1 MIKRTAASRQ
11 SAGSPSTVAI
21 GFVSGILSGVGRAG
35 LTPEALLEHA
45 GIATSLLHDRDA
57 RIPVARYAALYRL
70 INDQLDDEGFALFSR
85 PLRRG
90 SFEFLCRAALSAATL
105 EQALERIARFMHV
118 VLDDL
123 EVDLETSGRA
133 AVIVISAEQAL
144 PVGPTGRV
152 FAFEWLLRMIHGLA
166 AWLVAHPL
174 PLDEVSFP
182 YPPPQ
187 HAADYELVFAPRY
200 TFDAPRLE
208 ARFPAE
214 WLALPVRRDEAAL
227 RSFLADAPASIT
239 TLYRRDHA
247 LGLRVREYLRAALP
261 EHLGLPAIA
270 RRLFLSPRT
279 LHRRLE
285 DEGTS
290 LRAIKDSLRRELAID
305 WLTKTARPLGRIG
318 ADLGFA
324 DAAAFYRA
332 FRAWTGSGPREYRQH
347 HGHVGSASKRQA
359 GKAALPPRKLAP
371 G

>member
-1 MIKRTAASRQ
+1 M
-11 SAGSPSTVAI
+11 
-21 GFVSGILSGVGRAG
+21 GFVSGILSGISRAG
-35 LTPEALLEHA
+35 LTAETLLERA
-45 GIATSLLHDRDA
+45 GIATHLLHDRSA

-70 INDQLDDEGFALFSR
+70 INESLDDEGFALFSR

-90 SFEFLCRAALSAATL
+90 SFEFLCRAALSATTL
-105 EQALERIARFMHV
+105 EQALERIARFLHV
-118 VLDDL
+118 VQDDL
-123 EVDLETSGRA
+123 EMELETSGRA
-133 AVIVISAEQAL
+133 AVIVISEEQEL
-144 PVGPTGRV
+144 PVGAAGRV
-152 FAFEWLLRMIHGLA
+152 FAYEWLLRMIHGLA

-182 YPPPQ
+182 YPPPL

-227 RSFLADAPASIT
+227 RVFLADAPASIT
-239 TLYRRDHA
+239 TLYRRDRA
-247 LGLRVREYLRAALP
+247 LSLRVREHLRAALP
-261 EHLGLPAIA
+261 EHPTLPAIA

-285 DEGTS
+285 DEDTS
-290 LRAIKDSLRRELAID
+290 FRAIKDGLRRELAID
-305 WLTKTARPLGRIG
+305 WLTKTARPLSRIG

-332 FRAWTGSGPREYRQH
+332 FTAWTGSGPRDYR
-347 HGHVGSASKRQA
+347 KRFGAARPPAA
-359 GKAALPPRKLAP
+359 G
-371 G
+371 

>member
-1 MIKRTAASRQ
+1 M
-11 SAGSPSTVAI
+11 
-21 GFVSGILSGVGRAG
+21 GFFRGILSGVSRAG
-35 LTPEALLEHA
+35 LTAEALLDRA
-45 GIATSLLHDRDA
+45 GIATHLLHERSA

-70 INDQLDDEGFALFSR
+70 INESLDDEGFALFSR

-90 SFEFLCRAALSAATL
+90 SFEFLCRATLSAVNL
-105 EQALERIARFMHV
+105 EQALQRIARFLHV

-123 EVDLETSGRA
+123 EMELETSGHA
-133 AVIVISAEQAL
+133 AVIVISEEQAL
-144 PVGPTGRV
+144 PVGAAGRV
-152 FAFEWLLRMIHGLA
+152 FAYEWLLRMIHGLA

-174 PLDEVSFP
+174 PLDDVSFP
-182 YPPPQ
+182 YPPPL

-239 TLYRRDHA
+239 TLYRRDRA
-247 LGLRVREYLRAALP
+247 LALRVREHLRAALP
-261 EHLGLPAIA
+261 EQPTLPAIA
-270 RRLFLSPRT
+270 RHLFLSPRT

-290 LRAIKDSLRRELAID
+290 FRAIKDGLRRELAID
-305 WLTKTARPLGRIG
+305 WLTKTARPLSRIG

-332 FRAWTGSGPREYRQH
+332 FSTWTGSGPREYRKRFRH
-347 HGHVGSASKRQA
+347 IPIPPSA
-359 GKAALPPRKLAP
+359 
-371 G
+371 

>member
-1 MIKRTAASRQ
+1 MKLTRSAK

-21 GFVSGILSGVGRAG
+21 GFVSGILSGVARAG
-35 LTPEALLEHA
+35 LAPESLLEHA
-45 GIATSLLHDRDA
+45 EIATSLLHDREA

-70 INDQLDDEGFALFSR
+70 INERLDDEGFALFSR
-85 PLRRG
+85 PLHRG
-90 SFEFLCRAALSAATL
+90 SFEFLCRAAISAATL
-105 EQALERIARFMHV
+105 EEALERIARFLHV
-118 VLDDL
+118 VLDDMDV
-123 EVDLETSGRA
+123 EVEKSGRA
-133 AVIVISAEQAL
+133 AVIIISEEQAL
-144 PVGPTGRV
+144 PVGPAGRV

-182 YPPPQ
+182 YPPPL

-227 RSFLADAPASIT
+227 AQFLVDAPASIT
-239 TLYRRDHA
+239 TLYRRDRA
-247 LGLRVREYLRAALP
+247 LALRVREHLRAALP
-261 EHLGLPAIA
+261 EQLTLPTLA
-270 RRLFLSPRT
+270 RRMFLSPRT

-290 LRAIKDSLRRELAID
+290 FRAIKDSLRRELAVD

-332 FRAWTGSGPREYRQH
+332 FAAWTGCGPREFRQRH
-347 HGHVGSASKRQA
+347 RLTGTPQT
-359 GKAALPPRKLAP
+359 LPD
-371 G
+371 

>member
-1 MIKRTAASRQ
+1 MSRLASRSPK
-11 SAGSPSTVAI
+11 SAGTTSTVAI
-21 GFVSGILSGVGRAG
+21 GFVSGILSGVARAG
-35 LTPEALLEHA
+35 LAQDALLEHA
-45 GIATSLLHDRDA
+45 EIATNLLGDRNA
-57 RIPVARYAALYRL
+57 RIPVARYATLYRL
-70 INDQLDDEGFALFSR
+70 INESLDDEGFALFSR

-90 SFEFLCRAALSAATL
+90 SFEFLCRATLSATTL
-105 EQALERIARFMHV
+105 EHALERIARFLHV
-118 VLDDL
+118 VLDDIDV
-123 EVDLETSGRA
+123 EVQRSGRA
-133 AVIVISAEQAL
+133 AVIVISEEQAL
-144 PVGPTGRV
+144 PVGAAGRV
-152 FAFEWLLRMIHGLA
+152 FAYEWLLRMIHGLA

-182 YPPPQ
+182 YPPPL

-227 RSFLADAPASIT
+227 RQFLVDAPASIT
-239 TLYRRDHA
+239 TLYRRDRA
-247 LGLRVREYLRAALP
+247 LSLRVREHLRAALP
-261 EHLGLPAIA
+261 EHLPLPALA

-290 LRAIKDSLRRELAID
+290 FRTIKDGLRRDLAID

-332 FRAWTGSGPREYRQH
+332 FAAWTGSGPREYRNRFSH
-347 HGHVGSASKRQA
+347 
-359 GKAALPPRKLAP
+359 
-371 G
+371 

>member
-1 MIKRTAASRQ
+1 MPRSSTHSRKPT
-11 SAGSPSTVAI
+11 GSPSTVSI
-21 GFVSGILSGVGRAG
+21 GFVTGILSGVTRAG
-35 LTPEALLEHA
+35 LAPEGLLEHA
-45 GIATSLLHDRDA
+45 EIATDLLHDRNA

-70 INDQLDDEGFALFSR
+70 INESLDDEGFALFSR

-105 EQALERIARFMHV
+105 EQALERIARFLHV

-123 EVDLETSGRA
+123 DVEVQRSGRA
-133 AVIVISAEQAL
+133 AVIVIGEEQAL
-144 PVGPTGRV
+144 PVGAAGRV
-152 FAFEWLLRMIHGLA
+152 FAYEWLLRMIHGLA

-182 YPPPQ
+182 YPPPL
-187 HAADYELVFAPRY
+187 HAADYELVFAPRF

-214 WLALPVRRDEAAL
+214 WLALPVRRDETAL
-227 RSFLADAPASIT
+227 RTFLVDAPASIT
-239 TLYRRDHA
+239 TLYRRDRA
-247 LGLRVREYLRAALP
+247 LSLRVREHLRAALP
-261 EHLGLPAIA
+261 EHLPLPALA

-285 DEGTS
+285 EEGTS
-290 LRAIKDSLRRELAID
+290 FRAIKDGLRRDLAID
-305 WLTKTARPLGRIG
+305 WLSKTTRPLGRIG

-332 FRAWTGSGPREYRQH
+332 FTAWTGSGPREYR
-347 HGHVGSASKRQA
+347 RRA
-359 GKAALPPRKLAP
+359 GR
-371 G
+371 

>member
-1 MIKRTAASRQ
+1 MTKALMHSGKAA
-11 SAGSPSTVAI
+11 ASPSTVAI
-21 GFVSGILSGVGRAG
+21 GFVSGILSGVSRAG
-35 LTPEALLEHA
+35 LIAESLLEHA
-45 GIATSLLHDRDA
+45 EIATHLLHDRSA

-70 INDQLDDEGFALFSR
+70 INESLDDEGFALFSR

-90 SFEFLCRAALSAATL
+90 SFEFLCRAALSATTL
-105 EQALERIARFMHV
+105 EQALDRITRFMHV

-133 AVIVISAEQAL
+133 AVIVISEEQAL
-144 PVGPTGRV
+144 PVGPAGRV

-174 PLDEVSFP
+174 PLDEVCFP
-182 YPPPQ
+182 YPPPL

-227 RSFLADAPASIT
+227 RVFLADAPASIT
-239 TLYRRDHA
+239 TLYRRDRA
-247 LGLRVREYLRAALP
+247 LALRVREHLRAALP
-261 EHLGLPAIA
+261 EHLALPALA
-270 RRLFLSPRT
+270 HRLFLSPRT

-290 LRAIKDSLRRELAID
+290 FRAVKDSLRRDLAID

-318 ADLGFA
+318 ADLGYA

-332 FRAWTGSGPREYRQH
+332 FSTWTGSGPREYRQQ
-347 HGHVGSASKRQA
+347 HGHAGGASKR
-359 GKAALPPRKLAP
+359 PT
-371 G
+371 

>member
-1 MIKRTAASRQ
+1 MTSQADQPRK
-11 SAGSPSTVAI
+11 SAGSPPTVAI
-21 GFVSGILSGVGRAG
+21 GFVSGILSGVSRAG
-35 LTPEALLEHA
+35 LVPETLLEHA
-45 GIATSLLHDRDA
+45 EIATNLLNDRSA

-70 INDQLDDEGFALFSR
+70 INELLDDEGFALFSR
-85 PLRRG
+85 PLHRG
-90 SFEFLCRAALSAATL
+90 SFEFLCRATISATTL
-105 EQALERIARFMHV
+105 DEALERIARFLHV

-123 EVDLETSGRA
+123 AVEVEKSGRA
-133 AVIVISAEQAL
+133 AVIVISEEQAP
-144 PVGPTGRV
+144 PVGPAGRV
-152 FAFEWLLRMIHGLA
+152 FAYEWLLRMIHGLA

-174 PLDEVSFP
+174 PLDEVCFP
-182 YPPPQ
+182 YPPPL

-227 RSFLADAPASIT
+227 AQFLVDAPASIT
-239 TLYRRDHA
+239 TLYRRDRA
-247 LGLRVREYLRAALP
+247 LSLRVREHLRAALP
-261 EHLGLPAIA
+261 NHLALPELS

-290 LRAIKDSLRRELAID
+290 FRAIKDGLRRDLAID
-305 WLTKTARPLGRIG
+305 WLSKTARPLSRIG

-332 FRAWTGSGPREYRQH
+332 FTGWTGSGPREYRKRF
-347 HGHVGSASKRQA
+347 GHS
-359 GKAALPPRKLAP
+359 AALSTRSD
-371 G
+371 

>member
-1 MIKRTAASRQ
+1 MPSATANSRR

-21 GFVSGILSGVGRAG
+21 GFVSGILSGVSRIG
-35 LTPEALLEHA
+35 LTAEALLEHA
-45 GIATSLLHDRDA
+45 GIATHLLHDRSA

-70 INDQLDDEGFALFSR
+70 INESLDDEGFALFSR

-90 SFEFLCRAALSAATL
+90 SFEFLCRAALSAANL
-105 EQALERIARFMHV
+105 EQALERIARFLRV
-118 VLDDL
+118 VQDEL
-123 EVDLETSGRA
+123 EVEVETSGRA
-133 AVIVISAEQAL
+133 AVIVISEEQAL
-144 PVGPTGRV
+144 PVGAAGRV

-182 YPPPQ
+182 YPPPL

-227 RSFLADAPASIT
+227 TLFLADAPASIT
-239 TLYRRDHA
+239 TLYRRDRA
-247 LGLRVREYLRAALP
+247 LGLRVREHLRAALP
-261 EHLGLPAIA
+261 EQPTLPAIA

-290 LRAIKDSLRRELAID
+290 FRAIKDGLRRDLAID
-305 WLTKTARPLGRIG
+305 WLTKTARPLSRIG

-324 DAAAFYRA
+324 DAAVFYRA
-332 FRAWTGSGPREYRQH
+332 FTAWTGSGPREYR
-347 HGHVGSASKRQA
+347 KRFRHT
-359 GKAALPPRKLAP
+359 PPSV
-371 G
+371 

>member
-1 MIKRTAASRQ
+1 MATRFTLPRKP
-11 SAGSPSTVAI
+11 AGSPSTVAI
-21 GFVSGILSGVGRAG
+21 GFVSGILSGVARAG
-35 LTPEALLEHA
+35 LAPESLLEHA
-45 GIATSLLHDRDA
+45 EIATHLLHDRSA
-57 RIPVARYAALYRL
+57 RVPVARYATLYRL
-70 INDQLDDEGFALFSR
+70 INEGLDDEGFALFSR
-85 PLRRG
+85 PLHRG
-90 SFEFLCRAALSAATL
+90 SFEFLCRAALSATTL
-105 EQALERIARFMHV
+105 EESLERIARFLHV

-123 EVDLETSGRA
+123 AVEVEKSGRA
-133 AVIVISAEQAL
+133 AVIVISEEQAL
-144 PVGPTGRV
+144 PVGPAGRV

-182 YPPPQ
+182 YPPPL

-227 RSFLADAPASIT
+227 RSFLIDAPASIT
-239 TLYRRDHA
+239 TLYRRDRA
-247 LGLRVREYLRAALP
+247 LSLRVREHLRAALP
-261 EHLGLPAIA
+261 EHLALPALA

-290 LRAIKDSLRRELAID
+290 FRAIKDSLRRELATD
-305 WLTKTARPLGRIG
+305 WLTKTARAIGRIG

-332 FRAWTGSGPREYRQH
+332 FTAWTGSGPREYRQRH
-347 HGHVGSASKRQA
+347 SPAGAASKR
-359 GKAALPPRKLAP
+359 P

>member
-1 MIKRTAASRQ
+1 MTTQSARPRK

-21 GFVSGILSGVGRAG
+21 GFVSGILSGVSRAG
-35 LTPEALLEHA
+35 LVPDVLLEHA
-45 GIATSLLHDRDA
+45 EIATHLLHERTA

-70 INDQLDDEGFALFSR
+70 INEGLDDEGFALFSR

-90 SFEFLCRAALSAATL
+90 SFEFLCRAALSATTL
-105 EQALERIARFMHV
+105 EEALDRIARFLHV

-123 EVDLETSGRA
+123 DVELETSGRA
-133 AVIVISAEQAL
+133 AVIVISEEQAL
-144 PVGPTGRV
+144 PVGPAGRV

-174 PLDEVSFP
+174 PLDEVCFP
-182 YPPPQ
+182 YPPPL

-208 ARFPAE
+208 ARFAAE
-214 WLALPVRRDEAAL
+214 WLTLPVRRDEAAL
-227 RSFLADAPASIT
+227 RIFLADAPASIT
-239 TLYRRDHA
+239 TLYRRDRA
-247 LGLRVREYLRAALP
+247 LSLRVREHLRAALP
-261 EHLGLPAIA
+261 GHLALPVIA
-270 RRLFLSPRT
+270 QRLFLSPRT

-290 LRAIKDSLRRELAID
+290 FRAIKDSMRRELATD

-332 FRAWTGSGPREYRQH
+332 FTGWTGSGPREYRSRF
-347 HGHVGSASKRQA
+347 GSKRA
-359 GKAALPPRKLAP
+359 GGERPPKNPLY
-371 G
+371 